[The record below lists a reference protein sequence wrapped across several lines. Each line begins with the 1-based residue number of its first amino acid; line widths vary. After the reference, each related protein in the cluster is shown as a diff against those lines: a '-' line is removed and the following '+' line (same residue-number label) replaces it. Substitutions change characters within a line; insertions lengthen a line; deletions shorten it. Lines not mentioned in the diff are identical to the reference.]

1 MGKEPAI
8 LEQEVREIIRKAQ
21 RIGLQ
26 KLMEQQPKAL
36 KLVGMPESTDYVI
49 FFRKFEVKDLS
60 CICSIV
66 EEKGK

>member
-36 KLVGMPESTDYVI
+36 KLVGMPESADYVI
-49 FFRKFEVKDLS
+49 FLESLK
-60 CICSIV
+60 
-66 EEKGK
+66 

>member
-1 MGKEPAI
+1 MYSNGKEPAI

-36 KLVGMPESTDYVI
+36 KLVGMPESTDCFI
-49 FFRKFEVKDLS
+49 FLESLK
-60 CICSIV
+60 
-66 EEKGK
+66 